1 MPFSIDRIDHVVV
14 NCRDVA
20 ASAQWYE
27 RVLGFAVERFGP
39 DQRVALTFGRQ
50 KLNLRPTG
58 AANWPTGAVDRPGSL
73 DLCFIT
79 DAAPEAV
86 LAHLRACAVVVSE
99 GPVAKTGALGPMTSV
114 YCRDPDGNLVEIA
127 SYPGSR

>member
-1 MPFSIDRIDHVVV
+1 MPFAIERIDHVVV

-20 ASAQWYE
+20 ATAAWYA
-27 RVLGFAVERFGP
+27 RVLGMRRETFGP
-39 DQRVALTFGRQ
+39 DRRVALKFGEQ

-58 AANWPTGAVDRPGSL
+58 APNWATGQVDAPGSL

-79 DAAPEAV
+79 GARPEVV
-86 LAHLRACAVVVSE
+86 LSHLSQCGVAVSE
-99 GPVAKTGALGPMTSV
+99 GPVTKTGALGAMTSV

-127 SYPGSR
+127 SYDRG